1 MYYVNTYDGSG
12 IRQKKDQIS
21 QIDLQNKY
29 QIWIDLGDPSIE
41 ELNQI
46 QEKFLIDANILNQ
59 YSSGLKK
66 PQIRVLEN
74 YIFTIILSIKFK
86 TLQAIET
93 EAVYLFIGKNWLVTI
108 HSNKM
113 NLKRQIHQIFENDK
127 TVIESS
133 IKILYYNILA
143 RIVEE
148 YEQVLTTIEIAMTDL
163 EEKSLYNPSKKI
175 LVDLEGLS
183 RQLIILR
190 RYFWRTREMINFLL
204 YLEKETSE
212 KEKQKEIKYLKIIY
226 DNITELLD
234 LIESHKD
241 TINSIRE
248 LYLAYISL
256 QMNDTMKTLTIFSV
270 ILLPLT
276 FITGFYGMNGV
287 NLNNFLIVPS
297 GLGLVIVSM
306 IIIITI
312 LMIFFRKKQWISQKD
327 YYNIEKEEK
336 KGKKPKI
343 NNNNESQ

>member
-1 MYYVNTYDGSG
+1 MYYVNFYDSSG
-12 IRQKKDQIS
+12 IGQKKNQIS
-21 QIDLQNKY
+21 PIDLQSKY
-29 QIWIDLGDPSIE
+29 ETWIDLEDPSTE

-46 QEKFLIDANILNQ
+46 QEKFHIDANILKQ
-59 YSSGLKK
+59 YSSSLKK

-74 YIFTIILSIKFK
+74 YIFTIISSIKFK
-86 TLQAIET
+86 TLQTIET
-93 EAVYLFIGKNWLVTI
+93 EAVYLFIGKNWLITI

-113 NLKRQIHQIFENDK
+113 NLKRQVQQIFEKDK

-133 IKILYYNILA
+133 IKILYYNLLT

-148 YEQVLTTIEIAMTDL
+148 YEHVLTAIEIAMTDL

-190 RYFWRTREMINFLL
+190 RYFWKTREIINFLL
-204 YLEKETSE
+204 YLEKEKETE

-270 ILLPLT
+270 VLLPLT

-287 NLNNFLIVPS
+287 DLNNFLIVPS
-297 GLGLVIVSM
+297 GLSLVIVTM
-306 IIIITI
+306 VIIITI
-312 LMIFFRKKQWISQKD
+312 LIIFFRKKQWISQKD

-343 NNNNESQ
+343 NNNESR